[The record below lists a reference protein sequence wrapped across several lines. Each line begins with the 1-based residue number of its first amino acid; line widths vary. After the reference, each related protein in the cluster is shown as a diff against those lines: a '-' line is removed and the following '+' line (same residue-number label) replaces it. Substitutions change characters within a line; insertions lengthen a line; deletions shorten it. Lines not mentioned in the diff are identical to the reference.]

1 VLLALPAAGSATAA
15 ESGQAAPRGKETA
28 LDARRFRV
36 IDSESGPT
44 NYYEVVDDPSG
55 AFIRAEYWP
64 PLETVTL
71 GIEMPERLKKG
82 VKKIRWRWRAQV
94 LPKGGND
101 CRDGRADSAAAVYVT
116 FKRGLKWYSLKY
128 VWAGEGARGKFCQ
141 QKRNP
146 FVAQDAIVLEAGGPT
161 NEWRIEEI
169 DPSADFRRHFEN
181 GDPNADVPELQG
193 VGIMT
198 DGDQTASISAADFGG
213 FTLVE

>member
-1 VLLALPAAGSATAA
+1 MTLPAAGSATAT
-15 ESGQAAPRGKETA
+15 ESGAARKETA
-28 LDARRFRV
+28 LDARKFRV
-36 IDSESGPT
+36 IDSESGST
-44 NYYEVVDDPSG
+44 NYYEVVDDPAGS
-55 AFIRAEYWP
+55 FIRAEYWP

-71 GIEMPERLKKG
+71 GVEVPERLKKG

-116 FKRGLKWYSLKY
+116 FKRGLKWYTLKY
-128 VWAGEGARGKFCQ
+128 VWAGEGAKGKSCQ

-161 NEWRIEEI
+161 SEWRTEEI
-169 DPSADFRRHFEN
+169 DPSAEFRRYFEN
-181 GDPNADVPELQG
+181 GDPHADVPELQG
-193 VGIMT
+193 LGIMT

-213 FTLVE
+213 FVLVE